1 MYPEGGICY
10 EKTGAERV
18 DRDAERR
25 ENSALRANGKRS
37 GRSPHR
43 FAKRPRRERPD
54 GTEKRNRKRESA
66 HAERMKETK
75 REQRYAH
82 NPSYCMIRP
91 DADDA
96 CEDVVSTS
104 SS

>member
-1 MYPEGGICY
+1 M
-10 EKTGAERV
+10 KKRGAERV

-25 ENSALRANGKRS
+25 EKQRLRRK
-37 GRSPHR
+37 
-43 FAKRPRRERPD
+43 RPD
-54 GTEKRNRKRESA
+54 GTKKRNRKRESA

-91 DADDA
+91 DADDE